1 MKEQEKIFG
10 APGTGKTFNLVSR
23 LQDHLNKN
31 CPFDQ
36 TLTLSFTRVAAR
48 IIKTRIANQNQFT
61 KDQLK
66 QNVRTFDSYL
76 INQIRE
82 DKDICYTRDFIKAY
96 YNVEKESTILPYIKS
111 KFDAAMDIVRMGRV
125 TEGDGIEN
133 ILKYYDH
140 KTSITPTSKSPQ
152 TSRTFLIQL
161 VESYDKYKKNN
172 NKMDW
177 EDVKFKSLNPKII
190 FPNKT
195 VLMFDEAQDFNKL
208 EWLVVQ
214 KVIAVS
220 KQVYF
225 AGDDDQAIYRFKG
238 AEVETFLKLPVTTE
252 TVLDESPRL
261 NEKIYNLAQDVIHY
275 IPKKNRREKSYKP
288 GNVNEYNMPIFGV
301 IKSFRNK
308 ETLGRNYLNMEIT
321 DPKVPIHW
329 LFLARINDGVDM
341 RYSQEIFSWSQ
352 ILAKNFFTWEQIEK
366 STGRYNTEE
375 RATIPNIPR
384 DQVTGIEMWLKLQNG
399 DRISG
404 EEAKTFI
411 RLIPATS
418 KEGISSFIRD
428 RKKTALLKPDSII
441 LKSGQYN
448 YEDLKTKFYLEAN
461 INAPWS
467 EILELTPNNK
477 EHYTNYI
484 RYLEKVVEN
493 GRYKKSKNILL
504 STIHGAKGLEAANV
518 VINTD
523 WNKPSYMNYCRGGVW
538 KDDEIRMFYVAVTR
552 AKHNLFFYQ
561 PEFSY
566 GEYKGMYHNNFLT
579 KFPKVNE
586 RIQ

>member
-1 MKEQEKIFG
+1 MEEQEKIFG
-10 APGTGKTFNLVSR
+10 APGTGKTYNLIER
-23 LQDHLNKN
+23 LQNHLNKN

-48 IIKTRIANQNQFT
+48 EIRARIASQNQFT
-61 KDQLK
+61 EKQLI
-66 QNVRTFDSYL
+66 QNVRTIDSYL
-76 INQIRE
+76 MNQIRE

-96 YNVEKESTILPYIKS
+96 YNVEKESTILDHKRSNFY
-111 KFDAAMDIVRMGRV
+111 ATMDIVRKGRV
-125 TEGDGIEN
+125 NEGDGIEN
-133 ILKYYDH
+133 ILKYYDN
-140 KTSITPTSKSPQ
+140 SKSSRV
-152 TSRTFLIQL
+152 SRTFLIQL
-161 VESYDKYKKNN
+161 VESYDNYKKNQL
-172 NKMDW
+172 KMDW
-177 EDVKFKSLNPKII
+177 EDVKYKGLNSKII
-190 FPNKT
+190 FPNNI
-195 VLMFDEAQDFNKL
+195 VLMIDEAQDCNRL
-208 EWLVVQ
+208 EWLVI
-214 KVIAVS
+214 KKLIAVS
-220 KQVYF
+220 KHVYL

-238 AEVETFLKLPVTTE
+238 GEVETFLRLPVTTPTP
-252 TVLDESPRL
+252 TVLKESPRL
-261 NEKIYNLAQDVIHY
+261 NEKIYNLAQDIIHY
-275 IPKKNRREKSYKP
+275 IPKENRQEKSYKP
-288 GNVNEYNMPIFGV
+288 VNVNEYNMPIFGV

-308 ETLGRNYLNMEIT
+308 ETLERNYLNMEIT

-329 LFLARINDGVDM
+329 LFLSRKNDWIDM

-352 ILAKNFFTWEQIEK
+352 ILAKNFFTWEQIEE
-366 STGRYNTEE
+366 STGRYTDIE

-384 DQVTGIEMWLKLQNG
+384 EQIIGIETWLKLQNG

-404 EEAKTFI
+404 LNVRDFY
-411 RLIPATS
+411 RVLPAPL
-418 KEGISSFIRD
+418 IRD
-428 RKKTALLKPDSII
+428 RKKTSLTKADSII

-467 EILELTPNNK
+467 EILKLTPRNK

-518 VINTD
+518 VVNTD
-523 WNKPSYMNYCRGGVW
+523 WNKLSYINYCKGGIW
-538 KDDEIRMFYVAVTR
+538 KDDEIRIFYVAVTR